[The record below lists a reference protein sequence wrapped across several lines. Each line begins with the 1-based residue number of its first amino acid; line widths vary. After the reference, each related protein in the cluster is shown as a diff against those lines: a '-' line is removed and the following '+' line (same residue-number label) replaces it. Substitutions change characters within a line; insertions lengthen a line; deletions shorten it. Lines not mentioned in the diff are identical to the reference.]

1 MKYDTKI
8 SGTLSRYL
16 GRLFLINLLI
26 MVFILLG
33 VVWIFDIAELLRRAA
48 KLDGVPFGTVIAMGF
63 LKLPEMAQTL
73 FPFIVLFASLFSFW
87 QLSKR
92 SELVVMRAAGIS
104 AWQFLK
110 PIFIVGFSAGIIMTS
125 LLNPVGSLFYSKY
138 IQLES
143 QYFDRNNVNTVA
155 VFEGGLWLRQP
166 TADGYAIL
174 HAKSVTLPDWKLSNV
189 FALFFSDDNKFHHRL
204 DARTAKL
211 DDQSWVFRN
220 VTEHKSG
227 EVQTSLRET
236 RLPTSLTRE
245 EIEESFSSPESIGFW
260 SLPNFIGT
268 LERTGFDSTKLR
280 IHFHVLLALP
290 FLCCAMILLAS
301 TVALRPQRGG
311 DTFIYILTGVG
322 IGFGVFFFS
331 NFLQALGASHQV
343 PVFLAAWTPALLSI
357 LVASTILLTQEDG

>member
-1 MKYDTKI
+1 MKYDTTI

-16 GRLFLINLLI
+16 GRVFLINLLI
-26 MVFILLG
+26 MTFILLG
-33 VVWIFDIAELLRRAA
+33 VVWIFDVAELLRRAS
-48 KLDGVPFGTVIAMGF
+48 KETGVSFGTVIEMGF
-63 LKLPEMAQTL
+63 LKLPDMAQTL

-92 SELVVMRAAGIS
+92 SELVVLRAAGIS

-110 PIFIVGFSAGIIMTS
+110 PIFMVGFAAGLIMTT
-125 LLNPVGSLFYSKY
+125 LFNPLGSLFYAKY
-138 IQLES
+138 LQLES
-143 QYFDRNNVNTVA
+143 RYLDRNKVNTVA
-155 VFEGGLWLRQP
+155 VFEEGLWLRQP
-166 TADGYAIL
+166 TPDGYAIL

-189 FALFFSDDNKFHHRL
+189 FALFFDDQNQFHHRL

-211 DDQSWVFRN
+211 DNKAWVFRN
-220 VTEHKSG
+220 VTEHQSG
-227 EVQTSLRET
+227 SAQTSLREKH
-236 RLPTSLTRE
+236 LPTSLTRE

-260 SLPNFIGT
+260 SLPTFIGT

-280 IHFHVLLALP
+280 IHFHALLALP

-311 DTFIYILTGVG
+311 DTFMYIVMGVG
-322 IGFGVFFFS
+322 IGFGVFFIS

-357 LVASTILLTQEDG
+357 LIASTILLTQEDG